1 MFANHIGA
9 DSSSLWA
16 AVTSGNGVIDVHLL
30 ACVIARIWNGLQA
43 VSNWDELVAKRKE
56 EIQ

>member
-9 DSSSLWA
+9 DSTSLWA
-16 AVTSGNGVIDVHLL
+16 AVTSGNGTIGVHLP
-30 ACVIARIWNGLQA
+30 ACVLARIWTDLQA
-43 VSNWDELVAKRKE
+43 ISNWDESVAKRKE

>member
-9 DSSSLWA
+9 NSTSLWA
-16 AVTSGNGVIDVHLL
+16 AVTSGNGTIGFHLL
-30 ACVIARIWNGLQA
+30 ACVLARIWTGLQA
-43 VSNWDELVAKRKE
+43 ISNWDELVAK

>member
-9 DSSSLWA
+9 NSTSLWA
-16 AVTSGNGVIDVHLL
+16 AVTSGNGTIGFHLL
-30 ACVIARIWNGLQA
+30 ACVLARIWTGLQA
-43 VSNWDELVAKRKE
+43 ISNWDELVAKGKE